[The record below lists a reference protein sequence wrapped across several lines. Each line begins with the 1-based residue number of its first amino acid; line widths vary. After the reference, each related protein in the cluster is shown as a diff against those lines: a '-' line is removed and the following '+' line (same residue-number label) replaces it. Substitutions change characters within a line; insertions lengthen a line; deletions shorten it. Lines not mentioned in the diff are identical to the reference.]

1 MTGYSG
7 IPVTADGSSASLYIS
22 YRGSLYV
29 ENCRYIPMSVS
40 MGAVTI
46 HQSDSNIDSGSQTRG
61 ININMWMGDDKSTLN
76 ITNGLTYNPTGSGET

>member
-7 IPVTADGSSASLYIS
+7 IPVTADGSSASLYI
-22 YRGSLYV
+22 YYGGSLNA

-46 HQSDSNIDSGSQTRG
+46 HQSDSNIDSGSQARG
-61 ININMWMGDDKSTLN
+61 ININMWMGDDLPTLN
-76 ITNGLTYNPTGSGET
+76 LTNGLTYNPSGSSES